1 MVAAGK
7 MGDEANKIPLTS
19 ETWTK
24 EVKEELL
31 KLLAV
36 EKERNKVMEEERKE
50 RHFKQKQQKN
60 LTNIFK
66 K

>member
-7 MGDEANKIPLTS
+7 MGDETNKIPLTS

-31 KLLAV
+31 KL
-36 EKERNKVMEEERKE
+36 NM
-50 RHFKQKQQKN
+50 N
-60 LTNIFK
+60 
-66 K
+66 